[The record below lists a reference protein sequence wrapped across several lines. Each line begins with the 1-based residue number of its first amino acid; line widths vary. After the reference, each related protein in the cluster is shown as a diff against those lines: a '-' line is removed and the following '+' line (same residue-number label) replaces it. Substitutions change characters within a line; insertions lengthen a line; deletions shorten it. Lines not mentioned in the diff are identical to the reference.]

1 MKIFEIVENT
11 QVNDLNQLT
20 VSAQQGLQK
29 VKQGDMRGALSN
41 MEQIANGLAKLDVG
55 TKMYNFMSKM
65 LSAYEQQVANFP
77 EDPDTPK
84 LQKVIDQIQAQMPT
98 MQKQAAQSKQYAK
111 TARNKELDA
120 FGGIGET
127 ASAGSTSAGAI
138 ASVANPVTAHAKV
151 TKKGKY
157 GAPKAPQKTN
167 PDGTAKNALDMPNNI
182 MGGKTIKR

>member
-1 MKIFEIVENT
+1 MKIFEITESKDTHCSDKCCGADVKREDCKCSPTCKHCNCNAVVE
-11 QVNDLNQLT
+11 
-20 VSAQQGLQK
+20 S
-29 VKQGDMRGALSN
+29 
-41 MEQIANGLAKLDVG
+41 
-55 TKMYNFMSKM
+55 
-65 LSAYEQQVANFP
+65 
-77 EDPDTPK
+77 
-84 LQKVIDQIQAQMPT
+84 
-98 MQKQAAQSKQYAK
+98 
-111 TARNKELDA
+111 
-120 FGGIGET
+120 